1 MLLESEVDVYNFN
14 GAIKYTE
21 VISKDTWSNLS
32 FGFPHQ
38 TQLPFPHTKFRG
50 MDRSD
55 SFFMGKLGNYIY
67 LKLESW
73 KRLCF
78 ESPHYSPP
86 FPQTIFFLK
95 TLLKALWSV
104 LLFFT
109 LMVLLPWCHVEF
121 RSDVVSHSLSL
132 ILECLLTL
140 NHI

>member
-21 VISKDTWSNLS
+21 AISKDTLSNFS
-32 FGFPHQ
+32 FGFQHQ
-38 TQLPFPHTKFRG
+38 TQLPFPHTNFRG

-55 SFFMGKLGNYIY
+55 SFFVGKLGNYIY

-86 FPQTIFFLK
+86 FPKTIFFLK

-104 LLFFT
+104 LLFCT
-109 LMVLLPWCHVEF
+109 LMVLLPWCHVKF
-121 RSDVVSHSLSL
+121 RSNVVFPRAYP
-132 ILECLLTL
+132 
-140 NHI
+140 